1 MKRFKMISFALLLTI
16 ALLTVACAEGIQ
28 FEQTD
33 LPATEEIY
41 APLVSETADEL
52 GEVELPTPEADEN
65 PSKETASFDEAFAV
79 EATPLDTDDTDAGKK
94 AVMSASSDSEDSLR
108 SLLKKRTGSA
118 KIAGFYYA
126 DYDGDGR
133 HEAFA
138 YAKTA
143 DYEDCSEGDI
153 WFVNS
158 DGTTKLDSGK
168 CYWDEFAV
176 VGKAPHK
183 LFVANEYRTSTSK
196 TDMWIVQKGVPRSV
210 NANISDIYAGDSDTP
225 LFCTVD
231 AYDGWTDGS
240 GHTWKKYYFY
250 FEGTQLREY
259 GGIYIS
265 KAQFLKFKNAKEI
278 LNKYTPKYSSLVSII
293 YRSNHVINL
302 NFSESGEFGANH
314 YVSVKYRNGAVTFWE
329 SGEGL
334 YRTASHSSIA
344 TYPKEFKAPVNEPVL
359 NTIPEKTRKALIG
372 TWNMREARK
381 KKGDAIHFSVTI
393 YDIDDVGNVT
403 LDWGGNK
410 QITGTWDES
419 KQTLRVF
426 DDQVYLLSNGMLG
439 GGNDTYS
446 GLAIRQDDSRKDNG
460 SSVFGKW
467 KMFERGKNNKDI
479 IQFNVEVYSVN
490 SAGKA
495 RVKWGNKVINGL
507 WNKKDKTLTVYNN
520 MVYVLQNGVLGG
532 GNRFFAGVAVRSK
545 QSISDKSRK
554 ALLGGWTMNEAH
566 VSKGDRISFGFKIHS
581 IDDYGNVSVN
591 WGNRGNIIGFWNEK
605 QKTLRVFNDQV
616 YALEDGVLGGGNAA
630 YNGLAFRNDDNRK
643 GSGSIVGKW
652 TMGEYRKN
660 TSDDRIHFSIEV
672 FSVDDSGNVDIQWG
686 KKRIR
691 GEWDSDTKT
700 LTVYD
705 TQKYELANGVL
716 GGGNAVYSGV
726 GIRKTT
732 KAPNKIT
739 LNKNQVTLEKGKTC
753 QLKATLPS
761 GTYTSKLTWTS
772 SNKKVA
778 KVNNKGK
785 VTAVGKGM
793 ATITVET
800 AGGVKATC
808 KVR

>member
-1 MKRFKMISFALLLTI
+1 M
-16 ALLTVACAEGIQ
+16 
-28 FEQTD
+28 
-33 LPATEEIY
+33 
-41 APLVSETADEL
+41 
-52 GEVELPTPEADEN
+52 
-65 PSKETASFDEAFAV
+65 
-79 EATPLDTDDTDAGKK
+79 
-94 AVMSASSDSEDSLR
+94 
-108 SLLKKRTGSA
+108 
-118 KIAGFYYA
+118 
-126 DYDGDGR
+126 
-133 HEAFA
+133 
-138 YAKTA
+138 
-143 DYEDCSEGDI
+143 
-153 WFVNS
+153 
-158 DGTTKLDSGK
+158 
-168 CYWDEFAV
+168 
-176 VGKAPHK
+176 
-183 LFVANEYRTSTSK
+183 
-196 TDMWIVQKGVPRSV
+196 
-210 NANISDIYAGDSDTP
+210 
-225 LFCTVD
+225 
-231 AYDGWTDGS
+231 
-240 GHTWKKYYFY
+240 
-250 FEGTQLREY
+250 
-259 GGIYIS
+259 
-265 KAQFLKFKNAKEI
+265 
-278 LNKYTPKYSSLVSII
+278 
-293 YRSNHVINL
+293 
-302 NFSESGEFGANH
+302 
-314 YVSVKYRNGAVTFWE
+314 
-329 SGEGL
+329 
-334 YRTASHSSIA
+334 
-344 TYPKEFKAPVNEPVL
+344 
-359 NTIPEKTRKALIG
+359 
-372 TWNMREARK
+372 
-381 KKGDAIHFSVTI
+381 
-393 YDIDDVGNVT
+393 
-403 LDWGGNK
+403 
-410 QITGTWDES
+410 
-419 KQTLRVF
+419 
-426 DDQVYLLSNGMLG
+426 SNGMLG

-808 KVR
+808 KVKVKSNRIDLIKYIGTDYLSTIKKLGLKLGEGSSPEYYVGGAMIHPYENSTGIIFSIWLNGDKENKYTISGACLDMTLSEATSSLKKNGWTFVRDNIDSLWGTTINRYYSKTINGVDYEISIYALCSGEEIFQIYVEVDEWDN

>member
-344 TYPKEFKAPVNEPVL
+344 TYPKEFKAPVNGPVL
-359 NTIPEKTRKALIG
+359 NATSIKLGVKETYQLAAADKGYTYKSSNNKIAKVSSKGLI
-372 TWNMREARK
+372 TAREA
-381 KKGDAIHFSVTI
+381 GTATI
-393 YDIDDVGNVT
+393 TV
-403 LDWGGNK
+403 
-410 QITGTWDES
+410 
-419 KQTLRVF
+419 
-426 DDQVYLLSNGMLG
+426 
-439 GGNDTYS
+439 
-446 GLAIRQDDSRKDNG
+446 
-460 SSVFGKW
+460 
-467 KMFERGKNNKDI
+467 KN
-479 IQFNVEVYSVN
+479 
-490 SAGKA
+490 
-495 RVKWGNKVINGL
+495 
-507 WNKKDKTLTVYNN
+507 
-520 MVYVLQNGVLGG
+520 
-532 GNRFFAGVAVRSK
+532 
-545 QSISDKSRK
+545 
-554 ALLGGWTMNEAH
+554 
-566 VSKGDRISFGFKIHS
+566 SKG
-581 IDDYGNVSVN
+581 
-591 WGNRGNIIGFWNEK
+591 
-605 QKTLRVFNDQV
+605 QKATCKV
-616 YALEDGVLGGGNAA
+616 
-630 YNGLAFRNDDNRK
+630 
-643 GSGSIVGKW
+643 
-652 TMGEYRKN
+652 
-660 TSDDRIHFSIEV
+660 
-672 FSVDDSGNVDIQWG
+672 
-686 KKRIR
+686 
-691 GEWDSDTKT
+691 
-700 LTVYD
+700 TV
-705 TQKYELANGVL
+705 K
-716 GGGNAVYSGV
+716 
-726 GIRKTT
+726 
-732 KAPNKIT
+732 KAPKKIT
-739 LNKNQVTLEKGKTC
+739 LNKSKMTLEKGDVY

-761 GTYTSKLTWTS
+761 GSYARKLTWTS

-778 KVNNKGK
+778 KVNSKGK
-785 VTAVGKGM
+785 VTAVGKGT
-793 ATITVET
+793 ATITVKT
-800 AGGVKATC
+800 VGGVKATC
-808 KVR
+808 KVTGSIPTGTKTIELSGYYNKNFETAKNVIKNYTYYVDKSLDENFGKAYYNDTIFMSSYSSKVIDEIWLMKNSQYALQGVKIGMTREQVKKNIVSCTIIDDWDTGHGSDYTKDKLLDYDYENYQSYSVKRKNIDVEYNLYLYVRYDGHGKVKCVHLGRES